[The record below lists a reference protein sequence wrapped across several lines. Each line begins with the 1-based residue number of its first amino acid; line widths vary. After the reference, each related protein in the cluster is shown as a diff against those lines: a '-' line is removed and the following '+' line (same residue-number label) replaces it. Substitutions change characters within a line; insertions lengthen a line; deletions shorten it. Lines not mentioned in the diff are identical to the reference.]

1 TVLSAYD
8 VLGHQLERDEHLY
21 TAFQYF
27 DKDNSGFITRDELE
41 TAMKDHGMGDE
52 ATIMD
57 IIAEVDSDNVSI
69 LSQKFRNFS
78 PVYHVHSP
86 ISVQ

>member
-1 TVLSAYD
+1 MLYAYD
-8 VLGHQLERDEHLY
+8 VLGYRLERDEHLY

-52 ATIMD
+52 ATIRD
-57 IIAEVDSDNVSI
+57 IIAEVDSECWGPSVY
-69 LSQKFRNFS
+69 LSSRLFVK
-78 PVYHVHSP
+78 
-86 ISVQ
+86 